1 MNWTRSTADRFLVI
15 VVCILAAAPFA
26 RADGGPL
33 FVRNSSPV
41 YLAIAAPPVNR
52 FDFYDGST
60 WHATVLSQYASM
72 FADSEVD
79 AVQLESPISLD
90 METFTLIGRVERRI
104 NAFSSFSVDVPVVA
118 HWKGMFDGLIENYHD
133 VVGLS
138 NGGREA
144 VPHDRFAY
152 RMGELDLDG
161 PEMGLG
167 DIQLA
172 YSIYKVRD
180 ISRFRFSFTMFCK
193 IPTGSVANGL
203 SSGSMDFGV
212 AVSMAN
218 IYEKF
223 RLDYGF
229 GMTSY
234 GSPDRRFTDTLD
246 DTGFG
251 YVAVS
256 GRVWRE
262 FEAVAQLYL
271 SSSPFRTGY
280 DRLDDYQAML
290 TIGVRWREWEVSFS
304 EDVFTYTAPD
314 IMVSVSRTVRF

>member
-1 MNWTRSTADRFLVI
+1 MNWTRSTAKQIFLI
-15 VVCILAAAPFA
+15 TLCLLAVAPSA

-33 FVRNSSPV
+33 FVRNSNPV
-41 YLAIAAPPVNR
+41 YLAVSAPPVNR

-60 WHATVLSQYASM
+60 WHATILSQYASM

-79 AVQLESPISLD
+79 GVELENPISLD
-90 METFTLIGRVERRI
+90 METFSIVGRLERRI
-104 NAFSSFSVDVPVVA
+104 NAFSSFSVEVPVVA
-118 HWKGMFDGLIENYHD
+118 HWKGVFDGLIENYHD
-133 VVGLS
+133 LVGLG
-138 NGGREA
+138 NGGRER

-152 RMGELDLDG
+152 RLGELDLDG
-161 PEMGLG
+161 PEMGIG
-167 DIQLA
+167 DLQLA

-180 ISRFRFSFTMFCK
+180 ISRFRFSFTVFCK
-193 IPTGSVANGL
+193 VPTGSVADGL
-203 SSGSMDFGV
+203 SSGSLDFGA

-218 IYEKF
+218 VFDQF

-234 GSPDRRFTDTLD
+234 GGPDERFTDTLD

-256 GRVWRE
+256 GRIWRE
-262 FEAVAQLYL
+262 FEGVVQLYL
-271 SSSPFRTGY
+271 SSSPFDTGY

-290 TIGVRWREWEVSFS
+290 TIGVRWRDWEFSFS

-314 IMVSVSRTVRF
+314 IMVSVSRTYRF